1 MLVALE
7 YRVGQL
13 LVRTSV
19 KGEIPSSRE
28 IRTQRVLAMFK
39 RKYVAVPT
47 TPVEVLTK
55 SISSQP
61 RLRRLL

>member
-1 MLVALE
+1 MLVALK
-7 YRVGQL
+7 YRMSPW

-19 KGEIPSSRE
+19 KGEIPCSRQV
-28 IRTQRVLAMFK
+28 RSQRVLAMFK

-55 SISSQP
+55 SNPSQP

>member
-7 YRVGQL
+7 YRMSPS

-19 KGEIPSSRE
+19 KGEIPSSRQ
-28 IRTQRVLAMFK
+28 IRAQRVLAMFK
-39 RKYVAVPT
+39 RNYVAVPT

-55 SISSQP
+55 YISSQP